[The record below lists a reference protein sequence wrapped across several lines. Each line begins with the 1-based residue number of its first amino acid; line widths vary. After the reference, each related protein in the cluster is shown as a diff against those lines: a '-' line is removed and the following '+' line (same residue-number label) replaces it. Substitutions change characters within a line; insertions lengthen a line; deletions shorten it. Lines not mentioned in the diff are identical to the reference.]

1 VAPLPP
7 PLAIA
12 KELLPGAPPAAQP
25 PSAQANA
32 SHVTAN
38 AAREIARL
46 VRNRLDDASL
56 ITPSDI
62 VKTH

>member
-1 VAPLPP
+1 
-7 PLAIA
+7 
-12 KELLPGAPPAAQP
+12 LLLGAPPAAQP

-32 SHVTAN
+32 SHVAAT

-46 VRNRLDDASL
+46 ARNRLDDASL
-56 ITPSDI
+56 ITPCDI